1 MQTNWWQ
8 KEVFYQIYPASFKD
22 ANNDGVGDLQ
32 GIIQMLPKLK
42 QLGIT
47 TIWLSPIYQSP
58 MVDNGYDISDY
69 QAIDPRFG
77 SMADFDQLMAVSKQ
91 LGLKVILDLVINH
104 TSDQHAWFQ
113 SAIKS
118 SKSPYRDFYIIRRGR
133 DGNPPNNWRSNF
145 GKGSSW
151 TLLPGS
157 QDEYYHHVFSKQQP
171 DLNWENPELR
181 QRLYQM
187 INWWLAKG
195 VAGFRIDAITF
206 IKKDQDFAAITP
218 DGVDGLG
225 KVKRKAENR
234 PGIEKFLTEL
244 NDATFKP
251 ANAVTVGEASGV
263 GYEQLGQFIGKKGYF
278 SMIFDFHY
286 ADIDIASGSEWYRR
300 INWTPTDLRHAI
312 FKSQMAIQKVGWGA
326 NFFENHDQPRS
337 INKYIQAP
345 AYRNAIGA
353 KALALLYFNLRG
365 CPFIYQ
371 GQELGVTNVH
381 RESISAFND
390 LSSHDNYD
398 RAIEEGYSKEAAL
411 EFVNAR
417 SRDNAR
423 LPYPWDNSINHG
435 FNSGAKPWLA
445 LDQQHTNVNR
455 QSEQLDSNSA
465 WHFYQAM
472 IKLRQSSNLSHDLIE
487 GDFQPLTS
495 SCEQVIA
502 YQRGHHVQVYVNLS
516 EKQLN
521 LTLPNGK
528 LRLNNY
534 EHYQKNT
541 LKPYQAILFE
551 VNSNE

>member
-1 MQTNWWQ
+1 MY
-8 KEVFYQIYPASFKD
+8 K
-22 ANNDGVGDLQ
+22 
-32 GIIQMLPKLK
+32 
-42 QLGIT
+42 
-47 TIWLSPIYQSP
+47 
-58 MVDNGYDISDY
+58 
-69 QAIDPRFG
+69 
-77 SMADFDQLMAVSKQ
+77 
-91 LGLKVILDLVINH
+91 
-104 TSDQHAWFQ
+104 
-113 SAIKS
+113 
-118 SKSPYRDFYIIRRGR
+118 
-133 DGNPPNNWRSNF
+133 
-145 GKGSSW
+145 
-151 TLLPGS
+151 
-157 QDEYYHHVFSKQQP
+157 
-171 DLNWENPELR
+171 R
-181 QRLYQM
+181 Q
-187 INWWLAKG
+187 
-195 VAGFRIDAITF
+195 
-206 IKKDQDFAAITP
+206 
-218 DGVDGLG
+218 
-225 KVKRKAENR
+225 
-234 PGIEKFLTEL
+234 
-244 NDATFKP
+244 
-251 ANAVTVGEASGV
+251 
-263 GYEQLGQFIGKKGYF
+263 
-278 SMIFDFHY
+278 
-286 ADIDIASGSEWYRR
+286 
-300 INWTPTDLRHAI
+300 
-312 FKSQMAIQKVGWGA
+312 
-326 NFFENHDQPRS
+326 HDQPRS

-371 GQELGVTNVH
+371 GQELGVTNAH
-381 RESISAFND
+381 RESISTFND

-435 FNSGAKPWLA
+435 FNSGAKPWIA
-445 LDQQHTNVNR
+445 LDQKDTNVNW
-455 QSEQLDSNSA
+455 QSEQLDSHSV

-502 YQRGHHVQVYVNLS
+502 YQRGQHVQVYVNLS

-541 LKPYQAILFE
+541 LIPYQAILFE